1 MAKWNRLTRERG
13 VEKDVL
19 NVQDLVDFLRDVK
32 DAGIADKGTQVV
44 IEGNNLSVTLTEVVP
59 EVMAPTTPTVKA

>member
-59 EVMAPTTPTVKA
+59 EVTAPVPTVKA